1 VQTGAVPGRAGA
13 EQDVVAAA
21 GRRAGECRH
30 RVVLSVAVVSRARA
44 LEEPRVRR
52 GRTKP
57 QGTRSP
63 VHAAPAVLVLRKVDG
78 EC

>member
-1 VQTGAVPGRAGA
+1 MQTGAVPGRAGA

-52 GRTKP
+52 GRTSHR
-57 QGTRSP
+57 GP